1 VVHAIGELSWNI
13 QGKPSV
19 LFGTVQDITERKKA
33 EEKLKESEE
42 KYQTTFESSTD
53 ALMLLGENG
62 FFDCNRAALRLF
74 GCMSVEEFT
83 KFHPAD
89 LSPPTQ
95 PDGTPSKNAAMSHI
109 QKAFQTGTDC
119 FFWIHKRT
127 DGTTF
132 PSDVLLTRMTLTG
145 REVLQ
150 ATVRD
155 ISERKKAEDTLRES
169 EAKLGSIVE
178 NSSDQIFMIDE
189 SLKYLSANRTLIQVS
204 GKAPEELI
212 GKSIS
217 DVYPEETAV
226 RFSNN
231 VKNVFATGKSLF
243 LEEKMVAENQE
254 LYVSTSLNPVKDVQG
269 RVIAVAGIVRD
280 ITGRKD
286 AERKLKENNHKL
298 ELMNEKLLVVGN
310 LTRHDV
316 GNKLTAVNGYTYLLR
331 KKHRDQTDIVEGLGK
346 IEQAIEDS
354 AKIFEFS
361 KLYEKLGVEEL
372 SCIDLGKTVDEAVS
386 LLKDLTFEVVNGC
399 HGKNVLADSFLRQM
413 FYNFIDNTRKYGEK
427 TTIVNVYCEEEAS
440 GILRLIYE
448 DNGVWHLG
456 GEQEESVF

>member
-1 VVHAIGELSWNI
+1 
-13 QGKPSV
+13 
-19 LFGTVQDITERKKA
+19 
-33 EEKLKESEE
+33 
-42 KYQTTFESSTD
+42 
-53 ALMLLGENG
+53 
-62 FFDCNRAALRLF
+62 
-74 GCMSVEEFT
+74 
-83 KFHPAD
+83 
-89 LSPPTQ
+89 
-95 PDGTPSKNAAMSHI
+95 
-109 QKAFQTGTDC
+109 
-119 FFWIHKRT
+119 
-127 DGTTF
+127 
-132 PSDVLLTRMTLTG
+132 MTLTG

-189 SLKYLSANRTLIQVS
+189 SLKYLSANRTLLQVS
-204 GKAPEELI
+204 GKGPEELI

-217 DVYPEETAV
+217 DVYPEEYAV

-231 VKNVFATGKSLF
+231 VKNVFASGKSLF

-286 AERKLKENNHKL
+286 VERKLKENNHKL
-298 ELMNEKLLVVGN
+298 ELMNEKLSVVGS

-316 GNKLTAVNGYTYLLR
+316 RNKLTAVNGYTYLLR
-331 KKHRDQTDIVEGLGK
+331 KKHMDQADIVEGLGK

-361 KLYEKLGVEEL
+361 KMYEKLGAEEL
-372 SCIDLGKTVDEAVS
+372 SCIDLGKTVDEAIS
-386 LLKDLTFEVVNGC
+386 LFKDLKFKVVNGC

-427 TTIVNVYCEEEAS
+427 TTTVNVYCEQEAS

-448 DNGVWHLG
+448 DDGVGISVENKKNLFSKGFSTGGSSGFGLFLIKKMMDVYGWSITEEGEPGEGAKFIITLQKLIKNGK
-456 GEQEESVF
+456 ENCQIS